1 MLAGPQKTLSRGQEV
16 NQALVV
22 LLESLIDYAG
32 MFPPAAL
39 TVDQA
44 VANYA
49 SYRRGKYMWALG
61 RFVVPAAQL
70 VSVPREFPVTVVAGD
85 EMPEADVFEIKA
97 SSAEAIERIARARG
111 NRTVYVEV
119 VNLALL
125 GTIKAYRLRA
135 KIRTG
140 GTTAEAFP
148 SVQSIAAFIRG
159 CVELE
164 VPFKA
169 TAGLHHPIRCMAA
182 LTYAAGAPQAT
193 MHGFLNLFMASALP
207 EHAEKILLEEN
218 ARAFAFDDGGFWWRD
233 LRVPTEEIARV
244 RQNVFTSF
252 GSCSFD
258 EPINDLKELGWL

>member
-1 MLAGPQKTLSRGQEV
+1 M

-32 MFPPAAL
+32 MYPPAAL

-44 VANYA
+44 VANYT
-49 SYRRGKYMWALG
+49 SYRRGKHMWALG

-70 VSVPREFPVTVVAGD
+70 AAVPRGFPVTVVATD
-85 EMPEADVFEIKA
+85 EMPDTEVIEIKA
-97 SSAEAIERIARARG
+97 GNADAIERIARARG

-125 GTIKAYRLRA
+125 ATIKAYRLRA

-148 SVQSIAAFIRG
+148 SVDSVVAFIRG
-159 CVELE
+159 CVELG

-169 TAGLHHPIRCMAA
+169 TAGLHHPIRCVAA
-182 LTYAAGAPQAT
+182 LTYDAGAAEGT

-207 EHAEKILLEEN
+207 EHAEKILLEDN
-218 ARAFAFDDGGFWWRD
+218 VRAFAFDDGGFWWRD

-244 RQNVFTSF
+244 RQDVFVSF
-252 GSCSFD
+252 GSCSFE
-258 EPINDLKELGWL
+258 EPIADLKELGWL

>member
-1 MLAGPQKTLSRGQEV
+1 M

-44 VANYA
+44 VANYT
-49 SYRRGKYMWALG
+49 SYRRGKHMWALG

-70 VSVPREFPVTVVAGD
+70 SSVPREFPVTVVAAD
-85 EMPEADVFEIKA
+85 ELPEADVVEIKA
-97 SSAEAIERIARARG
+97 SNADGIERIARARG

-125 GTIKAYRLRA
+125 ATIKAYRLRA

-140 GTTAEAFP
+140 GTTPDTFP
-148 SVQSIAAFIRG
+148 TVQSVSAFIRG
-159 CVELE
+159 CVELG

-169 TAGLHHPIRCMAA
+169 TAGLHHPIRCTAA
-182 LTYAAGAPQAT
+182 LTYEADAPQGT
-193 MHGFLNLFMASALP
+193 MHGFLNLFMAAALP
-207 EHAEKILLEEN
+207 EHAEQILLEEN

-244 RQNVFTSF
+244 RQHVFTSF
-252 GSCSFD
+252 GSCSFE
-258 EPINDLKELGWL
+258 EPISDLQELGWL